1 MTLQLRPYQHEC
13 FEHAKKRNTIV
24 NLPTGKGKTLIAA
37 KLINHF
43 LELYPNK
50 KIAFLVPT
58 RPLVAQQAKYCEQH
72 CRQDSGAQPI
82 VERLIGEEQSTWTQS
97 EWDGCK
103 YHVLLGVSA
112 LFQKAFVTDKFVTVS
127 QFSLFIF
134 DECHHAVGNSAMSS
148 LMRDA
153 VAPHVYAGFK
163 PPRILGLTASFINGS
178 LKNMHQKRQALES
191 VMYSTLMSPVVEEKR
206 TDERYLQILWAESLA
221 LRQQM
226 DSVTSHVSAV
236 TSHIVIKDVRKVVTR
251 CTHVFGE
258 LGSTALLFY
267 LDKVVLQQILE
278 KANALEEKEDTM
290 CKALAVKIR
299 NAVPSVKADVVA
311 LSSMLRND
319 PTLKNAD
326 SNKLLKLL
334 DLLRKNFAEHGCSYR
349 GIVFVEQVAL
359 VSALAKQINDNLRN
373 ICCGAVAGTG
383 SQSESDRQLQLD
395 RFKRGEYRV
404 LVATA
409 TLEEG
414 IDVSECEFVVRFTRV
429 QTTKAHIQGS
439 GRARHPNAKIYYFDN
454 NPDAEQE
461 SAAALTEAARN
472 SALGLGQSELDD
484 AVLAMNVTGSCHPYP
499 VRATTSNSEG
509 EVNVFNCKQIFNQY
523 CSMVLGCSVS
533 PKTALY
539 KYIRNDSRK
548 ILSSIRFPTPNGWQ
562 SKTAANCGSFWQG
575 EDMQRV
581 FQAERVKKKSASE
594 MEEMAFVYFIVVEL
608 HEKGHL
614 DRNNRPDD
622 SIRFA
627 TRRNCDLSQP
637 QALPGINL
645 KDSVFS

>member
-13 FEHAKKRNTIV
+13 FEHAKNRNTIV

-72 CRQDSGAQPI
+72 CRQASGAQLI
-82 VERLIGEEQSTWTQS
+82 VERLIGEDQSHWTQS

-103 YHVLLGVSA
+103 CHVLLGVSA
-112 LFQKAFVTDKFVTVS
+112 LFQKIFVTDKFVTVS

-153 VAPHVYAGFK
+153 VAPHVSAGFE

-178 LKNMHQKRQALES
+178 LKNMHRKRQALES
-191 VMYSTLMSPVVEEKR
+191 VMYSAIMSPVVDEKL
-206 TDERYLQILWAESLA
+206 TDESYIQILWAASPV

-226 DSVTSHVSAV
+226 DSVTSHVSAA

-267 LDKVVLQQILE
+267 LDKVVLEHILE

-299 NAVPSVKADVVA
+299 NAVPSVKAEVGA
-311 LSSMLRND
+311 LSNMLRND
-319 PTLKNAD
+319 PTLKTAD

-373 ICCGAVAGTG
+373 IPCGAVAGTG
-383 SQSESDRQLQLD
+383 SQSESDRQLQLEA
-395 RFKRGEYRV
+395 FKRGEYRV

-429 QTTKAHIQGS
+429 RTTKAHIQGS

-454 NPDAEQE
+454 NPDVERE
-461 SAAALTEAARN
+461 CAAALIETARN
-472 SALGLGQSELDD
+472 SALELGQGELND
-484 AVLAMNVTGSCHPYP
+484 AILAMNMTGSCHPYP
-499 VRATTSNSEG
+499 VRASTSEG

-523 CSMVLGCSVS
+523 CSMVLGKSVS

-548 ILSSIRFPTPNGWQ
+548 MLSFVRFPTPNGWQ
-562 SKTAANCGSFWQG
+562 HKTAADCSSFWQG

-608 HEKGHL
+608 REKGHI
-614 DRNNRPDD
+614 DRNNRPDE

-627 TRRNCDLSQP
+627 TRRNCELSEP
-637 QALPGINL
+637 QALPGLNL
-645 KDSVFS
+645 KDSVFT